1 MSYVRGNKSAR
12 TIGNHGVSSKP
23 TIGNFWISIGLH
35 NFLSNTGEYH
45 MQITLCSIDMRRI
58 VKGLYLLSKK
68 FFIIRIKKLV
78 KKAISQRDLSTSK
91 SHRVMRTTAVQDFSQ
106 LTTKIFY

>member
-1 MSYVRGNKSAR
+1 
-12 TIGNHGVSSKP
+12 
-23 TIGNFWISIGLH
+23 
-35 NFLSNTGEYH
+35 

-91 SHRVMRTTAVQDFSQ
+91 LHRLMRTTAVQDFSQ
-106 LTTKIFY
+106 LTGKIFIEKKEKMLNQAGLKKKY